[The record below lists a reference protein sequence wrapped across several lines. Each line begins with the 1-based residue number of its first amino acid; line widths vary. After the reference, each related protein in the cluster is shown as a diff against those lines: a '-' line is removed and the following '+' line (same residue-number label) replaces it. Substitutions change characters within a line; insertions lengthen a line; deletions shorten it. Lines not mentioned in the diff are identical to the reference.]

1 MPIYEYKCA
10 SNHRFELRQGFDAD
24 TVTICP
30 TCETSARRVIHPASV
45 HYKGSGFYTTDYGRS
60 GSWKADSKKE
70 TDGGSDAAKDVSKD
84 GAKDTAKAS
93 TESSGSKKE
102 SKAEKAPAKDSGD

>member
-10 SNHRFELRQGFDAD
+10 SDHRFELRQGFDAD
-24 TVTICP
+24 TVTVCP
-30 TCETSARRVIHPASV
+30 TCKTSARRVIHPPSV

-60 GSWKADSKKE
+60 GSWNADSKKE

-93 TESSGSKKE
+93 TEPSGSKNE
-102 SKAEKAPAKDSGD
+102 SKAEKAPAKDGGD